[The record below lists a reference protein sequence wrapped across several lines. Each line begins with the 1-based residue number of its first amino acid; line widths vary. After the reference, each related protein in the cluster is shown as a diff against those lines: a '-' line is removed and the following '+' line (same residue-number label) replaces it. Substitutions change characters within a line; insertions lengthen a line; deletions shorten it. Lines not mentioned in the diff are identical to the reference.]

1 MKFGVGVIGAT
12 GYIGTPY
19 RAEIRDATYD
29 ATIVALCARRRDL
42 LEAAG
47 REDSA
52 SLVTSD
58 WREVIEHPDVNLI
71 VVATPDALH
80 YEEVM
85 AAVEAGKHVF
95 CDKPVAMNAAEAYKM
110 WAACRDAGLGHYV
123 PFWTRY
129 IECFVRAKEIVESG
143 MLGEIRGIV
152 CRWHNN
158 RPASI
163 PFTWRDNAELS
174 AAGSIGDVGSHA
186 YDTARWITGYEA
198 KRVVAHAG
206 TFSPPKPDMGE
217 PNLGEA
223 IQWGETHSEGD
234 SQDVRAATSFDF
246 GDIAIE
252 FENGAVGS
260 IMSSHAPFLRKGL
273 APDME
278 LHGTEASLA
287 IDRLK
292 NELTIARTGQET
304 RLLEKVDDHGMGNR
318 FSHFVFPALRER
330 VNSGQSEHPGL
341 DDGWRVQMF
350 VDAAVLSAKQGRWVE
365 LAELNAENHG

>member
-12 GYIGTPY
+12 GFIGTPY
-19 RAEIRDATYD
+19 RAEIREASDD

-42 LEAAG
+42 LDAAG
-47 REDSA
+47 REDGA

-71 VVATPDALH
+71 LVATPDALH
-80 YEEVM
+80 HEEVM
-85 AAVEAGKHVF
+85 AAIEMGKHVF
-95 CDKPVAMNAAEAYKM
+95 CDKPIAMNAAEAHEM

-129 IECFVRAKEIVESG
+129 IACFVRAKEIVESG
-143 MLGEIRGIV
+143 LLGEIRGIV

-158 RPASI
+158 RPAST

-174 AAGSIGDVGSHA
+174 SAGSVGDVGSHA

-198 KRVVAHAG
+198 KKVIAHAG
-206 TFSPPKPDMGE
+206 TASSPKPDLGE
-217 PNLGEA
+217 PNLTEA
-223 IQWGETHSEGD
+223 IQWGEAHSETD
-234 SQDVRAATSFDF
+234 SLGVRSATALDF

-252 FENGAVGS
+252 FQNGAVGS
-260 IMSSHAPFLRKGL
+260 IMASHAPFLRKGL

-278 LHGTEASLA
+278 LHGTDASLA

-292 NELTIARTGQET
+292 NELTIARTGQDIE
-304 RLLEKVDDHGMGNR
+304 LLEKIDDPGMGNR
-318 FSHFVFPALRER
+318 FSRFVFPALRER
-330 VNSGQSEHPGL
+330 ADVGASQHPGL

-350 VDAAVLSAKQGRWVE
+350 VDAAALSARHGRWVE
-365 LAELNAENHG
+365 LAELNAENQD